1 MLMHLL
7 VVILKWV
14 TLPFSVDNMALKAS
28 TALRVITLLMVGL
41 CLVAL
46 VSDNILLIPSPRS
59 NVSYIINN

>member
-1 MLMHLL
+1 MHLL

-46 VSDNILLIPSPRS
+46 VSDNILLIPRPRS